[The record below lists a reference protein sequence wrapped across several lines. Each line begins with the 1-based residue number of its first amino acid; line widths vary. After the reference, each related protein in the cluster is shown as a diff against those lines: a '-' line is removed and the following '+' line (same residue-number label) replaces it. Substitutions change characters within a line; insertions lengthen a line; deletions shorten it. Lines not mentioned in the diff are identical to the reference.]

1 MISRRGFLALGAAA
15 AGSVLAGCSAT
26 IDATAARVPAAAFPG
41 GYTGPPRT
49 LQFWNPFTGGD
60 GPTMAKIVDAFN
72 AAHPNIRVV
81 MSSLEAD
88 QMYAKVL
95 PAVGA
100 GQGPD
105 VAIMHLDQLATF
117 AVRGTIVVLDD
128 LVAGLGIARAD
139 FVPTVW
145 DQGTYQGRRYGIP
158 LDVFTMAQYW
168 NTEAY
173 AAAGA
178 TGPLH
183 GDTFDGAM
191 AALQTS
197 GVQNPYWVP
206 PARWQLFVSLL
217 GQFGGSL
224 YDEAGTRATFGSDA
238 GVQALTWMR
247 SLVDRGYSPQGITT
261 ERAGLKRGSAAV
273 ITDLPATIPDL
284 QKTAPDLAWELAPLP
299 QIGIRPGSFANSHN
313 FVLTAQS
320 QADPDTAHAAQAF
333 VEWTS
338 RNSAPWVDAGMTPA
352 RTLVRE
358 TEAFRSSRQARL
370 ATDEVFEN
378 LFFLPQLPGS
388 RDIARNGYER
398 AVSEAVLGR
407 ATPAEALAFGQ
418 DTAQGQLD
426 DFRQLYAS

>member
-1 MISRRGFLALGAAA
+1 MSLTRRGFLTLGAAA
-15 AGSVLAGCSAT
+15 ALAGCSAS
-26 IDATAARVPAAAFPG
+26 IDANATRVPAAAFPG
-41 GYTGPPRT
+41 EYTGPHRT

-72 AAHPNIRVV
+72 AAHPQITVV
-81 MSSLEAD
+81 MTSIDAQS
-88 QMYAKVL
+88 MYAKVL

-100 GQGPD
+100 GEGPD

-128 LVAGLGIARAD
+128 LVAGLGIGRAD
-139 FVPTVW
+139 FVPAAW
-145 DQGTYQGRRYGIP
+145 DQGTYQGHRYGIP

-173 AAAGA
+173 AAAGV
-178 TGPLH
+178 TGPLR
-183 GDTFDGAM
+183 GDTVDDAI
-191 AALQTS
+191 AALQAS
-197 GVQNPYWVP
+197 GVEHPFWVP
-206 PARWQLFVSLL
+206 SVRWQLFVSLL
-217 GQFGGSL
+217 GQFGGTL

-247 SLVDRGYSPQGITT
+247 SLVERGYSPQGITS
-261 ERAGLKRGSAAV
+261 ERAGLKRGSAAL

-284 QKTAPDLAWELAPLP
+284 QKTASDLAWELAPLP
-299 QIGIRPGSFANSHN
+299 QIGTRPGSFANSHN

-320 QADPDTAHAAQAF
+320 QADPDTAHAVQAF
-333 VEWTS
+333 VDWTS
-338 RNSAPWVDAGMTPA
+338 RNSAPWVEAGMTPA

-358 TEAFRSSRQARL
+358 TEAFRSSRQAVL

-378 LFFLPQLPGS
+378 LYFLPQLPGS

-407 ATPAEALAFGQ
+407 ATPAAALAFGQ
-418 DTAQGQLD
+418 DTAQRQLD
-426 DFRQLYAS
+426 EFRELYA